1 MIVGLWPVTE
11 LKSLQAP
18 SVSFWLEGFSDATV
32 PSLLRLPFNHRRQA
46 NRNVSVAER
55 HGPRSAHGI
64 SGSPIVGREH
74 TSQGR
79 RHANKPDVVNNIF
92 VQSEMVL
99 ETPACSGACWSRLP
113 FYTLHLNNVSTW
125 VSLSKSNDMYA
136 TTPLIQQLLPQSIF
150 SSKLGH
156 RGINAVSLLKKL
168 PLHQ

>member
-18 SVSFWLEGFSDATV
+18 SVFFWPEGFSDATV
-32 PSLLRLPFNHRRQA
+32 PSRLPFSHRRQ

-55 HGPRSAHGI
+55 HGPRNAHGI
-64 SGSPIVGREH
+64 SESPIVGSEH

-79 RHANKPDVVNNIF
+79 RHANQPDVVNNIF

-99 ETPACSGACWSRLP
+99 ETPACSGACRSRLP
-113 FYTLHLNNVSTW
+113 FYTLHLNDVSTW

-136 TTPLIQQLLPQSIF
+136 TTPLIQQLLPQSII